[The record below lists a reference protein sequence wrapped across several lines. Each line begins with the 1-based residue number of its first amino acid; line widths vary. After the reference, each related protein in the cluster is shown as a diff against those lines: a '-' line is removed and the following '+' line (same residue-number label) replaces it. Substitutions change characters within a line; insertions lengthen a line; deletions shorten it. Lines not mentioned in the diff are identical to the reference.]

1 MPACRPQPPKP
12 NKKSPASGYQRGE
25 VILGM
30 ENRTYAGTYVVAR
43 SRRDA
48 GSREREGVN
57 YPSCFMGQIPQI

>member
-1 MPACRPQPPKP
+1 
-12 NKKSPASGYQRGE
+12 
-25 VILGM
+25 M